1 MAVRSSY
8 CRSIN
13 RARLRESVELF
24 PPAPA
29 GHNSQERRW
38 EVCPGIFFF
47 TSGCTASDTLCNRT
61 GEKGLMWFRIQV
73 LCIVVFSLLAA
84 PGRAQQNNSN
94 DNSNA
99 DVWSQIKKL
108 DWQFGPT
115 QGSIAGTAT
124 IVVPKDSVFLGSTGT
139 RRFLELQGPGQR

>member
-1 MAVRSSY
+1 
-8 CRSIN
+8 
-13 RARLRESVELF
+13 
-24 PPAPA
+24 
-29 GHNSQERRW
+29 
-38 EVCPGIFFF
+38 
-47 TSGCTASDTLCNRT
+47 
-61 GEKGLMWFRIQV
+61 MWFRIQV
-73 LCIVVFSLLAA
+73 PCIVVFSLLAA